1 MVSFEEKAKI
11 EKAGN
16 LNQGHSYVITTVI
29 LYLCGSKKIQNYEH
43 IIYGCPLAGRK
54 AGASRDCKIY
64 FQMQAYT

>member
-29 LYLCGSKKIQNYEH
+29 GLSKPLRHHLLCAW
-43 IIYGCPLAGRK
+43 IYAH
-54 AGASRDCKIY
+54 A
-64 FQMQAYT
+64 